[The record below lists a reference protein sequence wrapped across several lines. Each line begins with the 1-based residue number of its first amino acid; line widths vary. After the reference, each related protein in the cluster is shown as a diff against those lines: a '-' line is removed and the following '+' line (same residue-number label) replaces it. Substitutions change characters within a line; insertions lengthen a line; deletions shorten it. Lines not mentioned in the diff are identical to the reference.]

1 MGGLLYNYNIKRK
14 IHMTNLLITQGCTGT
29 YSIIDSIG
37 DHFNFG
43 KGHSKINH
51 HCRNPDMDPE
61 RNISFENSKL
71 VYIFCNPYD
80 YTLSSFGKGTNF
92 IVAHNSYGQCNGDY
106 KYFERNKTQTLIEYL
121 KDPYDAFLYKKHA
134 LGYLENDNRKYDLLF
149 MRYESLSEFGISPLI
164 SFWSLDVNPTVYK
177 FRKRKSDWKN
187 ESDEI
192 KELLEKKYG
201 DVMRWYESLPLV
213 KEYNRK

>member
-1 MGGLLYNYNIKRK
+1 MPLTPEDILKFLDNESEAKFKSELLDLLRKRIDNLCIDECERDRIQCTLTPLCSRRFLLKLRIKNDLK
-14 IHMTNLLITQGCTGT
+14 YEDLPKFC
-29 YSIIDSIG
+29 YSV
-37 DHFNFG
+37 H
-43 KGHSKINH
+43 KGVI
-51 HCRNPDMDPE
+51 E
-61 RNISFENSKL
+61 RF
-71 VYIFCNPYD
+71 F
-80 YTLSSFGKGTNF
+80 
-92 IVAHNSYGQCNGDY
+92 
-106 KYFERNKTQTLIEYL
+106 RNKTVVYR
-121 KDPYDAFLYKKHA
+121 PYDAFLYKEHA

-149 MRYESLSEFGISPLI
+149 MRYEALSEFGISPLI

-201 DVMRWYESLPLV
+201 DIMRWYESLPLV